1 MDQVTQNLRKPFAGL
16 TRMLERAQL
25 PAFDAAAMIDARR
38 RDMDA
43 VIEANRIVYAGA
55 RALAQKQ
62 GEILRATMAGARK
75 AVSKSNL
82 SGSPGEIAA
91 RQRAM
96 MVKAFQIALAN
107 MRDLAEIVRKAQA
120 DAFGVVKRQVEA
132 DLRGL
137 VGQVKR
143 GGAKAAAPARASKP
157 ARKPRKKAKA
167 RAKSA
172 AKPVA
177 KPTAKARAKAGGRKK
192 TKA

>member
-1 MDQVTQNLRKPFAGL
+1 MDQVTQNLRKPFVGL

-25 PAFDAAAMIDARR
+25 PAFDAAAMIEARR
-38 RDMDA
+38 RDIDA

-62 GEILRATMAGARK
+62 GEILRATMKGARG
-75 AVSKSNL
+75 AVSKGNF
-82 SGSPGEIAA
+82 SGSPAEIAA

-107 MRDLAEIVRKAQA
+107 MRDLAEIVRRAQA
-120 DAFGVVKRQVEA
+120 DAFSVVKRQLEA

-143 GGAKAAAPARASKP
+143 GGAKAAAPARASKQ
-157 ARKPRKKAKA
+157 ARKPRKKTKA
-167 RAKSA
+167 RAKPVAKPA

-177 KPTAKARAKAGGRKK
+177 KSRAKAGARKK
-192 TKA
+192 TKR